1 MVQQRMIAAVT
12 SLHHCL
18 GFGRYLS
25 WNLGT
30 ANEHL
35 DQRLYLYTIT
45 WWLSMSGLTTHV
57 AAGATTIQPQQIMQQ
72 SKPRGPTV
80 SPLNIVSLKPPE
92 MHLPAHCC
100 HIQGIQRIQNTLP
113 PQQLSQRP
121 PTIDAISLMEP
132 WCLQVLEWTQQILR
146 IGEAFS
152 GAECTSLREVLAR
165 QSGKFFDAFHDAN
178 LQVR

>member
-1 MVQQRMIAAVT
+1 
-12 SLHHCL
+12 
-18 GFGRYLS
+18 
-25 WNLGT
+25 
-30 ANEHL
+30 
-35 DQRLYLYTIT
+35 
-45 WWLSMSGLTTHV
+45 MSGLTTHV

-72 SKPRGPTV
+72 SKPRGQTV

-92 MHLPAHCC
+92 IHLPAHCC
-100 HIQGIQRIQNTLP
+100 HIHCIHPNGIQRIQNTLP
-113 PQQLSQRP
+113 PQQLSELP
-121 PTIDAISLMEP
+121 PNTDAISLMEP

-152 GAECTSLREVLAR
+152 GAECTSLRDVLAR